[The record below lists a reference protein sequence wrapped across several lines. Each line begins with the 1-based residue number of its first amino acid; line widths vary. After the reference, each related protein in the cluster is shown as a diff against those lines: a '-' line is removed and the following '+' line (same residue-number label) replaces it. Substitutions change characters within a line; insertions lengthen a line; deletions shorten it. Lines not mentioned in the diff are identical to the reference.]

1 MLSHTV
7 NGAEI
12 RRLRELGGIS
22 AADLAKA
29 AGFTVDFLY
38 RVERG
43 EKQPGGTSLSRI
55 ANRLGVPAENLT
67 TPATTPAGAVLTGR
81 AAEPAQALQE
91 SA

>member
-67 TPATTPAGAVLTGR
+67 TPAGAVLTGR